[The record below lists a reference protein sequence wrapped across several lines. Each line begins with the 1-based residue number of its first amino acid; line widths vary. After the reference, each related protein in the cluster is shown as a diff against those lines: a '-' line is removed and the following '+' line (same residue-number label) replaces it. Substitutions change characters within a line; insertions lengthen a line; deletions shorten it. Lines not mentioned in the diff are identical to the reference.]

1 LGRIE
6 SIPVFTGQEGR
17 VMSVGSSSPLIAAVA
32 APLAQTRGTEVDRAQ
47 QVAAAHERQL
57 RSEALADSAGG
68 IAAADGED
76 NLAGDRDAD
85 GRLPWQMQPSA
96 QREEETTGKPRLV
109 RSPAQEAVSQ
119 SGLRLDV
126 TV

>member
-1 LGRIE
+1 
-6 SIPVFTGQEGR
+6 
-17 VMSVGSSSPLIAAVA
+17 MSVGSSSPLIAAVA
-32 APLAQTRGTEVDRAQ
+32 APLAQSRGTEIDRAQ
-47 QVAAAHERQL
+47 QVAVAHKGQL

-76 NLAGDRDAD
+76 NQAGDRDAD
-85 GRLPWQMQPSA
+85 GRLPWQMQPPTRQDEESSA
-96 QREEETTGKPRLV
+96 GKPR
-109 RSPAQEAVSQ
+109 RARCAAQEPASQ

>member
-1 LGRIE
+1 VA
-6 SIPVFTGQEGR
+6 PVFFGQKGR
-17 VMSVGSSSPLIAAVA
+17 VMSVGSSSPLTAAVA
-32 APLAQTRGTEVDRAQ
+32 APLAQARVTEVDRAQ
-47 QVAAAHERQL
+47 QVTAAHERQL

-85 GRLPWQMQPSA
+85 GRLPWQTQPSA
-96 QREEETTGKPRLV
+96 QRDEDDATGKPGRA
-109 RSPAQEAVSQ
+109 RGAAPEAASQ

>member
-1 LGRIE
+1 
-6 SIPVFTGQEGR
+6 
-17 VMSVGSSSPLIAAVA
+17 MSVGSSSLLIAAVA
-32 APLAQTRGTEVDRAQ
+32 APLAQSRGTEIDRAQ

-76 NLAGDRDAD
+76 NQAGDRDAD

-96 QREEETTGKPRLV
+96 EQDEEASAGKPSRA
-109 RSPAQEAVSQ
+109 RRTTQEPAPQ

>member
-1 LGRIE
+1 
-6 SIPVFTGQEGR
+6 
-17 VMSVGSSSPLIAAVA
+17 MSVGSSSPLGAAVA
-32 APLAQTRGTEVDRAQ
+32 VPLAQARGTEIDRAQ

-76 NLAGDRDAD
+76 NQAADRDAD
-85 GRLPWQMQPSA
+85 GRLPWQAQP
-96 QREEETTGKPRLV
+96 
-109 RSPAQEAVSQ
+109 PANEGDDAAPAERKSRCVGEPEATVE
-119 SGLRLDV
+119 SGRRLDV

>member
-1 LGRIE
+1 
-6 SIPVFTGQEGR
+6 
-17 VMSVGSSSPLIAAVA
+17 MSVGSSSPLTAAVA
-32 APLAQTRGTEVDRAQ
+32 APLAQTRGTEIDRAQ
-47 QVAAAHERQL
+47 QVSAAHERQL
-57 RSEALADSAGG
+57 RSEGLADSAGG

-85 GRLPWQMQPSA
+85 GRLPWQTQPSA
-96 QREEETTGKPRLV
+96 QRDQAAAGKPRPT
-109 RSPAQEAVSQ
+109 RGAAPEAPSQ

>member
-1 LGRIE
+1 ME
-6 SIPVFTGQEGR
+6 ATAAFTGQKGL

-32 APLAQTRGTEVDRAQ
+32 APLAQARGTEIDRAQ
-47 QVAAAHERQL
+47 QVAAAHERLL

-68 IAAADGED
+68 VAAADGED

-85 GRLPWQMQPSA
+85 GRLPWQMHPSA
-96 QREEETTGKPRLV
+96 QPDEETSAGKR
-109 RSPAQEAVSQ
+109 RRARRAAQEPTSQ
-119 SGLRLDV
+119 RGSRLDV